1 MCVLA
6 CLCWLPAGE
15 ELIKDPAERVQIGA
29 GVRRITEQL
38 GSGVALGRRRAPGI
52 RQRLIKGH
60 RPIEI
65 TQVRLTTFV

>member
-15 ELIKDPAERVQIGA
+15 ELIKDPAERVQIGP
-29 GVRRITEQL
+29 GVWRITEQL
-38 GSGVALGRRRAPGI
+38 GSGIALGRRRASGI

-65 TQVRLTTFV
+65 TQVRLTTLV